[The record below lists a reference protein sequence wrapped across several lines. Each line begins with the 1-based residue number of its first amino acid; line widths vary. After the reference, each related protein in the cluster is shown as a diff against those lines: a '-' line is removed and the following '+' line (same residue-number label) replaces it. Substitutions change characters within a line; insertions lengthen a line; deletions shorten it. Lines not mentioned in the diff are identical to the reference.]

1 MSDNAVR
8 SVKMTTA
15 DSSAAPSEEQLTDAI
30 RKLVELWAPH
40 HREGLTVRYET
51 GCTLNQLIGP
61 PSVRQDYGANV
72 LERVSEQIG
81 VSRSELSRMRKF
93 AEAIP
98 DLEAF
103 HRDHSECTTWTKVKT
118 HLATID
124 AKGQPV
130 SREAKATLPTK
141 GVCRSINALKK
152 KVKEVES
159 NLTTKDRKRVITA
172 LKDLAQAMRDAL
184 GIAVQVKTDQ
194 DSVSKTNTMQKGTSQ
209 AA

>member
-1 MSDNAVR
+1 MSENATK

-15 DSSAAPSEEQLTDAI
+15 DSLAAPEDEQLAEAI
-30 RKLVELWAPH
+30 SKLVELWTPH
-40 HREGLTVRYET
+40 HREGLTVRHET
-51 GCTLNQLIGP
+51 GRMLNQLISP

-103 HRDHSECTTWTKVKT
+103 RRDHSECTTWTKVKA

-130 SREAKATLPTK
+130 SKKKRVTSPSK

-152 KVKEVES
+152 KVKGVKS
-159 NLTTKDRKRVITA
+159 NLTTDDRQRVIIA
-172 LKDLAQAMRDAL
+172 LVDLAQAMRGAL
-184 GIAVQVKTDQ
+184 GITVQVTTDQ
-194 DSVSKTNTMQKGTSQ
+194 DSVSKTNTMQKGKSQ